1 MKTGAM
7 TMACSVRIFLLPLV
21 LFLTG
26 AGGAG
31 PADDGRWY
39 AGAYSFSDELRGFR
53 ILSVS
58 GSGTATDPVEV
69 IEEFGSVKPAT
80 LVIRAA
86 RPIRSFSLS
95 GSGSDYAT
103 GFIHFKIV
111 AVNASGQAW
120 IEFAFELQE
129 IFGKPSDF
137 FDGLSFDQSS
147 RNPGYIS
154 SDHFGHF
161 KDDFEPYDQLI
172 FSNGHVD
179 PSDRVNFTFFI
190 TDFTPVS
197 QFYLVE
203 EPRIPFS

>member
-1 MKTGAM
+1 MGCIA
-7 TMACSVRIFLLPLV
+7 RIFLLSLA

-26 AGGAG
+26 AGGAE
-31 PADDGRWY
+31 PVDDRRWY
-39 AGAYSFSDELRGFR
+39 AGPYSFSDELGGYR

-58 GSGTATDPVEV
+58 GSGSATDPVEV
-69 IEEFGSVKPAT
+69 IQEFGSIKPVT

-86 RPIRSFSLS
+86 QPIRPFSLF

-111 AVNASGQAW
+111 PVNASGQPW

-129 IFGKPSDF
+129 TFGKPSDLL
-137 FDGLSFDQSS
+137 DGLSFDQAS

-154 SDHFGHF
+154 SDHFGYF
-161 KDDFEPYDQLI
+161 KDDFEPYDQLR

-179 PSDRVNFTFFI
+179 PSDRANFTFFI

-197 QFYLVE
+197 EFYLVE